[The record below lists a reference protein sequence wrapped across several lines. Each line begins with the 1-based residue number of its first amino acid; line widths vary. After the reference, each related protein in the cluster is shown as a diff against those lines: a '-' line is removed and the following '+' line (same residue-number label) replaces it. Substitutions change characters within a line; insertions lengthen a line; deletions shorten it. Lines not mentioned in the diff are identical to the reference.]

1 MSRKLVFSDGI
12 TTSEV
17 HFHNDDTVDI
27 ARHQKVDWLDQF
39 RHESEYINKKA
50 AGRIA
55 ARVPMDLHLS
65 WVREWRE
72 KHSDKWELKTFLSMK
87 VNNSEFKKFR
97 NQTL

>member
-1 MSRKLVFSDGI
+1 MSRKLTFDDGI
-12 TTSEV
+12 AQSTV

-27 ARHQKVDWLDQF
+27 QRTQRVDWLDSF
-39 RHESEYINKKA
+39 RHESENINTKA

-65 WVREWRE
+65 WVREWQE
-72 KHSDKWELKTFLSMK
+72 NHSDKWELKTYLAMK
-87 VNNSEFKKFR
+87 VNSPDFKKFR